1 MAKEKS
7 WFESTLTE
15 NGCQCDIL
23 DKRASTLAYVQI
35 MFDRTNKMFE
45 YEGLPDTIP
54 EYMLEYYL
62 QVSGKVAITEVN
74 GKLYALPGGLGG
86 AYDPYYRPTL
96 YVVANPGLGYSASLR
111 ILNHLPPFGKQDYQG
126 ECVLIRND
134 TSMEGLLYIFSR
146 YATQLA
152 ENDVSIRAAQINS
165 RQQTLVS
172 GQSDREVAAANEYL
186 KGIVEGRLIA
196 VAEQPFLDGIKVNN
210 VSTMSSNSI
219 IQLIELQQYL
229 KASWYN
235 EIGLNANFN
244 MKREYLS
251 EEEIRTSTDVLLP
264 LVDDMLRCREDA
276 LAVVNSTYGTNITV
290 KKSSSWDNKQVEL
303 DTAQDQADAD
313 VEKTKAE
320 ADKEDDDE
328 SDSE

>member
-7 WFESTLTE
+7 WFESTLAE

-23 DKRASTLAYVQI
+23 DKKASTFAYVQI

-86 AYDPYYRPTL
+86 APDPYYRPTL

-186 KGIVEGRLIA
+186 KGIVEGRIIT